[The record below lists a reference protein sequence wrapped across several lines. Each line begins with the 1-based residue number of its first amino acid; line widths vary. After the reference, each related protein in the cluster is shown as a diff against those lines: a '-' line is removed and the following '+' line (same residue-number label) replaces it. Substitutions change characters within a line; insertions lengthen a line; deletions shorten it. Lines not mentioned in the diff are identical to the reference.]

1 MRDVNNIPSLNV
13 YAEIGLKKSKVT

>member
-13 YAEIGLKKSKVT
+13 YAEIGLKKSKIT